1 MLYSWRS
8 QFRENIL
15 YFLLRNF
22 RLCYPEMRC
31 GRNILLF
38 NFCSISCQVVEV
50 KNKRKFQIVS
60 SKSGRGRLREM
71 VGYSDLTWKLLP
83 FLEN

>member
-1 MLYSWRS
+1 MEKTVSRKHPVLPIKKFPSV
-8 QFRENIL
+8 L
-15 YFLLRNF
+15 PRNAIW
-22 RLCYPEMRC
+22 LQH
-31 GRNILLF
+31 LLF

-60 SKSGRGRLREM
+60 SKSGCGRLRE
-71 VGYSDLTWKLLP
+71 VVAYSDLTWKLLP